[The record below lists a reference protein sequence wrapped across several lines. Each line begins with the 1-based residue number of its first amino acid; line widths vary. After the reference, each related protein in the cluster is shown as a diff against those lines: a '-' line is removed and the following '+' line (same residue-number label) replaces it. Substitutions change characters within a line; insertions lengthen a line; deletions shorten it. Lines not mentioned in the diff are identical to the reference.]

1 MAELIL
7 FDLDGTLMDSK
18 EGITKSVQC
27 ALQKLG
33 VEVADRSELVKFIG
47 PPLKES
53 FEKFYQVDGLAGVKY
68 YRECFVGEKK
78 LLENEVYP
86 GIVDLLQALK
96 AAGKKLALATSKP
109 TVYTEIIMEHFGLSQ
124 YFEVI
129 QGSELDLSV
138 VEKEDIIRIVLGKF
152 PEYSKE
158 SIVMI
163 GDRKHDIIGAKVN
176 GIANIGVLYGY
187 GSREE
192 LEEAGAMQIVQT
204 VEELAPLLL
213 K

>member
-1 MAELIL
+1 MADLIL
-7 FDLDGTLMDSK
+7 FDLDGTLLDSK

-27 ALQKLG
+27 ALKRLG

-53 FEKFYQVDGLAGVKY
+53 FENFYNVDGLTGIKY

-78 LLENEVYP
+78 MLENEIYP
-86 GIVDLLQALK
+86 GIVELLKSLR

-109 TVYTEIIMEHFGLSQ
+109 LPYTKIIMKHFELDQ
-124 YFEVI
+124 YFDEI
-129 QGSELDLSV
+129 QGSELDLSL
-138 VEKEDIIRIVLGKF
+138 VEKEDIIHLVLEKF
-152 PEYSKE
+152 PEYPKD

-163 GDRKHDIIGAKVN
+163 GDRKHDIIGAKINV
-176 GIANIGVLYGY
+176 VSPHVFL
-187 GSREE
+187 
-192 LEEAGAMQIVQT
+192 Q
-204 VEELAPLLL
+204 